1 MKKKIING
9 ILMVALL
16 AATSTSFVSCKD
28 NSEDVRTD
36 LIASLNKQATDLT
49 AAYQAA
55 DAALN
60 STIQAE
66 LATKADKA
74 TFEAFKALV
83 ENDYA
88 TKAGVTAEIADS
100 LKKYAT
106 KEYVDAETKKIW
118 DALNDPDN
126 PSSVVNK
133 IASINEALSDQA
145 EDIADIQED
154 INNVND
160 ELTELKSQINS
171 IIETLENLVT
181 SVTVNAT
188 ANSII
193 SNSKLFPGINMQF
206 VGAAYGEP
214 DVKKGTFPSDF
225 VDEDLV
231 NISEGKEYSW
241 TEDDFINSNGDEFNA
256 GKIYFTL
263 NPSNITPNKVK
274 LSLVNSLQTEYFKIG
289 EATESKD
296 ELNWGLTR
304 GVKDAT
310 YDAVVYE
317 APITYD
323 ATSLKAI
330 ELKNIV
336 DLKAI
341 AKNVKN
347 IVNEAKGA
355 ANEINRSNYE
365 DVTKATGK
373 AVLKEAAQAVA
384 NLVNGKLPYMPA
396 VALKATWSDTVGT
409 RSVLSDYSIAATAYK
424 PMSFKE
430 FDGVDF
436 SGYAISFN
444 KLDKAVAKIVK
455 KLQKE
460 LKKIN
465 KEITNIDVKKIEVKG
480 DFSAEF
486 TFYYELKTKT
496 DAVTGTSLQFINSLM
511 IVGKNETGPANVKEP
526 NADGTKDDGWYLL
539 DNIDIDYN
547 DDIAELVKSIKK
559 GFNVAP
565 LINDASSLIKRVN
578 NAAEKAKNLE
588 ARVTNYLEYLIQKVL
603 NNANRALE
611 PILLVEGEDGIHRAS
626 ATYEAGEYTFVPT
639 SVTYEL
645 VAPAFQKYIAVCGAD
660 GKARWGKVMAKGQAG
675 FNGVDVDLKAGDT
688 KIVYSA
694 LDFKGNTVT
703 KVYNIT
709 VK

>member
-1 MKKKIING
+1 
-9 ILMVALL
+9 MVALL

-36 LIASLNKQATDLT
+36 LTAELGKVETDYKKAVNDLQSTITAELGNKADKSELAAYAKLTDLANYSTT
-49 AAYQAA
+49 AEMNQAIS
-55 DAALN
+55 DALTTYATKQYVDDETAKLWDAL
-60 STIQAE
+60 
-66 LATKADKA
+66 TKAD
-74 TFEAFKALV
+74 
-83 ENDYA
+83 
-88 TKAGVTAEIADS
+88 
-100 LKKYAT
+100 
-106 KEYVDAETKKIW
+106 
-118 DALNDPDN
+118 DPN
-126 PSSVVNK
+126 SVVNK
-133 IASINEALSDQA
+133 IASIKEDLADQA

-160 ELTELKSQINS
+160 ELTELKRQINS

-241 TEDDFINSNGDEFNA
+241 TEDDFINSNENEFNA

-263 NPSNITPNKVK
+263 NPSNITPKKVK
-274 LSLVNSLQTEYFKIG
+274 LALVNSLQTELFKIG
-289 EATESKD
+289 DATESKD

-304 GVKDAT
+304 GEKDVT

-317 APITYD
+317 APVTYD
-323 ATSLKAI
+323 ATTLKAL
-330 ELKNIV
+330 ELKEIV
-336 DLKAI
+336 DVKAI

-347 IVNEAKGA
+347 IINEAKGA
-355 ANEINRSNYE
+355 AKDVNRSNYA

-384 NLVNGKLPYMPA
+384 NLVNAKLPYMPA
-396 VALKATWSDTVGT
+396 VALKATWADTVGT

-436 SGYAISFN
+436 SGYSISLDKFDNLAMKVAKKIKKELNSIKADLNKCKITIDLTAPTGNDESVVVYMHYNKDAWNAIIDVTFDSNATKDGYTYNEKVIDKDIDIDTTVAKIFTEVN
-444 KLDKAVAKIVK
+444 KLDDQMDDLNA
-455 KLQKE
+455 
-460 LKKIN
+460 
-465 KEITNIDVKKIEVKG
+465 
-480 DFSAEF
+480 
-486 TFYYELKTKT
+486 
-496 DAVTGTSLQFINSLM
+496 M
-511 IVGKNETGPANVKEP
+511 ISK
-526 NADGTKDDGWYLL
+526 
-539 DNIDIDYN
+539 
-547 DDIAELVKSIKK
+547 LVKT
-559 GFNVAP
+559 
-565 LINDASSLIKRVN
+565 INRVN
-578 NAAEKAKNLE
+578 SATDRAVNLE
-588 ARVTNYLEYLIQKVL
+588 KRVTNYLEYLIQRVL
-603 NNANRALE
+603 DNANRALE
-611 PILLVEGEDGIHRAS
+611 PILLVDTEDGIVRATG
-626 ATYEAGEYTFVPT
+626 TYEAKTYTFVPT
-639 SVTYEL
+639 TVTYEL

-688 KIVYSA
+688 KIVYAA
-694 LDFKGNTVT
+694 LDFKGNTIT
-703 KVYNIT
+703 KVYDIT